1 MIQFLSTSSGK
12 RLLFLIAFLIATDLA
27 ILLDIPVLRQFLG
40 FFFFTTI
47 PGLLLVYIMKLN
59 RLGLTEK
66 IVVSVGLSVAF
77 TMFFGLAINS
87 LLLAVG
93 YSTPLSTISV
103 TVSFSIAIIVLS
115 IIAYL
120 RNKDTSFSFPSLGLT
135 TGEKAFLVVASLF
148 PLLSI
153 AGMRLMNLTDN
164 NALLL
169 ALLFLI
175 IVYVLLVSVYHRRVS
190 ARLYPSLIFF
200 MSISLL
206 LMFSLRSN
214 HILGSD
220 TTLEYY
226 VFQITSDRL
235 FWSTG
240 VAGGAMDVVL
250 AVSVLPT
257 VYQSFLNIDPE
268 YLFKVFY
275 SLIVSILPVVIYLL
289 SKKYIGSFYAFLASI
304 FFMSQTVFMWTA
316 AEVRSNTAV
325 LFLALAIMVLFHDGI
340 SEFNKRVLYIVFT
353 TSALASHYST
363 SYVFLF
369 ILLLVV
375 VLVPILATISSRKKH
390 AGQIESS
397 AAVAKAAVPDSAPL
411 KRGITVTGVA
421 LFFAMLFLWYS
432 QVTGVAFKDGVRF
445 IQNSLISLQEMFI
458 AETRGPGV
466 QQVIFGHVPPYQEA
480 WLLRVEIVLTW
491 FTILFM
497 AIGLLAAIR
506 RFGAMVSTPFS
517 RQEKPGFLVKK
528 LDLDIFAIS
537 AASFILLVTAVAL
550 PYVSTSYGIGRTYFL
565 AMVPLSIF
573 FVLGGI
579 TVARYLKLSPRLII
593 CLVLIP
599 YFMSTTGLTYQL
611 FDFPRAVTL
620 NSAGYYY
627 DTMYV
632 HDQESYAIKWLAQ
645 NKEERV
651 TVFSER
657 IRLLQGQSPILREDI
672 RSLILASK
680 EGTKIEDYIYL
691 RYMNVVEGKYTGSDQ
706 LKHDLS
712 QEFPDML
719 VGMNKLYANG
729 GSEVYRTG

>member
-93 YSTPLSTISV
+93 YSTPLSTIYV

-226 VFQITSDRL
+226 VFQIT
-235 FWSTG
+235 
-240 VAGGAMDVVL
+240 
-250 AVSVLPT
+250 
-257 VYQSFLNIDPE
+257 
-268 YLFKVFY
+268 
-275 SLIVSILPVVIYLL
+275 
-289 SKKYIGSFYAFLASI
+289 
-304 FFMSQTVFMWTA
+304 
-316 AEVRSNTAV
+316 
-325 LFLALAIMVLFHDGI
+325 
-340 SEFNKRVLYIVFT
+340 
-353 TSALASHYST
+353 
-363 SYVFLF
+363 
-369 ILLLVV
+369 
-375 VLVPILATISSRKKH
+375 
-390 AGQIESS
+390 
-397 AAVAKAAVPDSAPL
+397 
-411 KRGITVTGVA
+411 
-421 LFFAMLFLWYS
+421 
-432 QVTGVAFKDGVRF
+432 
-445 IQNSLISLQEMFI
+445 
-458 AETRGPGV
+458 
-466 QQVIFGHVPPYQEA
+466 
-480 WLLRVEIVLTW
+480 
-491 FTILFM
+491 
-497 AIGLLAAIR
+497 
-506 RFGAMVSTPFS
+506 
-517 RQEKPGFLVKK
+517 
-528 LDLDIFAIS
+528 
-537 AASFILLVTAVAL
+537 
-550 PYVSTSYGIGRTYFL
+550 
-565 AMVPLSIF
+565 
-573 FVLGGI
+573 
-579 TVARYLKLSPRLII
+579 
-593 CLVLIP
+593 
-599 YFMSTTGLTYQL
+599 
-611 FDFPRAVTL
+611 
-620 NSAGYYY
+620 
-627 DTMYV
+627 
-632 HDQESYAIKWLAQ
+632 
-645 NKEERV
+645 
-651 TVFSER
+651 
-657 IRLLQGQSPILREDI
+657 
-672 RSLILASK
+672 
-680 EGTKIEDYIYL
+680 
-691 RYMNVVEGKYTGSDQ
+691 
-706 LKHDLS
+706 
-712 QEFPDML
+712 
-719 VGMNKLYANG
+719 
-729 GSEVYRTG
+729 